1 MCTWHEERLRPQ
13 NLALNLLPPSL
24 SGTGIIKSEEL
35 GCRRDVKGED
45 YLNTIFLNF
54 ANKTKFSLF
63 FIHSFEEAFIYRK
76 SPDLLTSGRWVR
88 EGCAHM

>member
-54 ANKTKFSLF
+54 ANKTQVFMSMYPF
-63 FIHSFEEAFIYRK
+63 FPQAVPAENFQKNFF
-76 SPDLLTSGRWVR
+76 
-88 EGCAHM
+88 